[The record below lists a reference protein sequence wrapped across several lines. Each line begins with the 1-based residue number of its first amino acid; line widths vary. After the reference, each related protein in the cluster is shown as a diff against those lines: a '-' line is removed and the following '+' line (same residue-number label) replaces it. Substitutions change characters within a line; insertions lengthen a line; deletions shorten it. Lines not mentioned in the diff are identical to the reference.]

1 MTANEYGI
9 VFWGGEDILKL
20 VMMIVQKQITE
31 LTLFKTTNFE
41 VQLLAARVGT
51 GQEELHCMTPALWV
65 PEPPSGHVTAH
76 TQ

>member
-41 VQLLAARVGT
+41 V
-51 GQEELHCMTPALWV
+51 
-65 PEPPSGHVTAH
+65 
-76 TQ
+76 